1 MRFKIIALIS
11 LGIALAL
18 AAGFGTFHYTRA
30 LETELAAVRTSL
42 RAFGETVPVPVPKAD
57 IARGAVIRAADF
69 TSLRLPADYLPAN
82 VLTLLPEPGEAGTFV
97 ALTDIAAGDLIF
109 AGDLALPGGGNDSG
123 LILAADARAFAIA
136 PRNLADFDGMLQVGS
151 KVDVIWTRNLGGGL
165 TDSRLIGA
173 SLRVLALPASR
184 GTGDPAVKGIV
195 AGEGPLGG
203 KLIVEGARQEALR
216 MLQADQTGYFH
227 ILPANG
233 SRNTATGEVV
243 LEPGE
248 LEDLPLV
255 VRGTSG
261 SAASPAGALVATITG
276 GEERRTCATAVV
288 RAGSRSVME
297 VPC

>member
-30 LETELAAVRTSL
+30 LETELSAARTSL

-57 IARGAVIRAADF
+57 IPRGAVIRAADF
-69 TSLRLPADYLPAN
+69 TNLRLPADYLPAN
-82 VLTLLPEPGEAGTFV
+82 VLTALPETGEAGTLV
-97 ALTDIAAGDLIF
+97 ALTAMAAGQLIF
-109 AGDLALPGGGNDSG
+109 GGDLALPGAGNDSG

-136 PRNLADFDGMLQVGS
+136 PRNLADFAGTLRVGS
-151 KVDVIWTRNLGGGL
+151 KVDVIWTRNLGGGR
-165 TDSRLIGA
+165 TESRLIGA
-173 SLRVLALPASR
+173 SLRVLALPAPE
-184 GTGDPAVKGIV
+184 GAADPTANGAA
-195 AGEGPLGG
+195 AGSGPLGG
-203 KLIVEGARQEALR
+203 KLIVEGARQEAMR
-216 MLQADQTGYFH
+216 MLQAEQTGYFH

-233 SRNTATGEVV
+233 NRNTATGEVV
-243 LEPGE
+243 LDPGE

-255 VRGTSG
+255 VRGRPG
-261 SAASPAGALVATITG
+261 PDASPAGALVATITG
-276 GEERRTCATAVV
+276 GEDRKTCATAVV